1 MAGRSK
7 KNNFIKDISEEK
19 EISAVEEAFET
30 KEIEKEAEV
39 VKEKI
44 EAASS
49 PKSIFEEPKSRVR
62 TATVKADPWLNVRNK
77 PSANS
82 DVIGKLFTGDE
93 VTIYE
98 EKDGFGK
105 IAILDEKWVKL
116 DFVF

>member
-1 MAGRSK
+1 MAGRPRK
-7 KNNFIKDISEEK
+7 TNFVKDIEEEK
-19 EISAVEEAFET
+19 NAVEATFKT
-30 KEIEKEAEV
+30 KEIETKPEPETIEV
-39 VKEKI
+39 KK
-44 EAASS
+44 
-49 PKSIFEEPKSRVR
+49 EEPKSRVR

-77 PSANS
+77 PTTNS

>member
-7 KNNFIKDISEEK
+7 KTSLIKDIAEEK
-19 EISAVEEAFET
+19 DISAVEEAFET
-30 KEIEKEAEV
+30 KEIEKKAEA
-39 VKEKI
+39 VKEEI

-49 PKSIFEEPKSRVR
+49 PKSFFDENKSRVR
-62 TATVKADPWLNVRNK
+62 TATVKADPWLNIRNK

-82 DVIGKLFTGDE
+82 DVIGKLFDGNE

-105 IAILDEKWVKL
+105 ISILEDKWVKL

>member
-30 KEIEKEAEV
+30 KEIESKPEEV
-39 VKEKI
+39 KPVKI
-44 EAASS
+44 D
-49 PKSIFEEPKSRVR
+49 EPKSRVR
-62 TATVKADPWLNVRNK
+62 TATVKADPWLNIRNK

>member
-1 MAGRSK
+1 MAGRPR
-7 KNNFIKDISEEK
+7 KNNLIKDIEEEK
-19 EISAVEEAFET
+19 NAVEEVFEA
-30 KEIEKEAEV
+30 KEIEKKAEA

-49 PKSIFEEPKSRVR
+49 PKSFFDEPKPRVR

-77 PSANS
+77 PTTNS
-82 DVIGKLFTGDE
+82 DVIGKLFTDDE

>member
-7 KNNFIKDISEEK
+7 KSMFDDI
-19 EISAVEEAFET
+19 
-30 KEIEKEAEV
+30 KEIETPKEPEVKAIKKVVEAEPV
-39 VKEKI
+39 VEEKPADI
-44 EAASS
+44 
-49 PKSIFEEPKSRVR
+49 PTYKSGI
-62 TATVKADPWLNVRNK
+62 VKADPWLNIRNK

>member
-7 KNNFIKDISEEK
+7 KNNFIKDIEEEK
-19 EISAVEEAFET
+19 NAVEEVFET
-30 KEIEKEAEV
+30 KEIESKPETIE
-39 VKEKI
+39 VKEIKND
-44 EAASS
+44 
-49 PKSIFEEPKSRVR
+49 EPKPRVR
-62 TATVKADPWLNVRNK
+62 TATVKADPWLNIRNK

-105 IAILDEKWVKL
+105 ISILDNKWVKL

>member
-1 MAGRSK
+1 MAGRPR
-7 KNNFIKDISEEK
+7 KNNFIKDIEEEK
-19 EISAVEEAFET
+19 NAVEEVFET
-30 KEIEKEAEV
+30 KEIESKPIEV
-39 VKEKI
+39 KK
-44 EAASS
+44 
-49 PKSIFEEPKSRVR
+49 EEPKSRVR

-77 PSANS
+77 PTTNS

-105 IAILDEKWVKL
+105 IAILDDKWVKL

>member
-1 MAGRSK
+1 MAGRPR
-7 KNNFIKDISEEK
+7 KNNLIKDIEEEK
-19 EISAVEEAFET
+19 NAVEEVFET
-30 KEIEKEAEV
+30 KEIKTKPETIE
-39 VKEKI
+39 VKEIKN
-44 EAASS
+44 
-49 PKSIFEEPKSRVR
+49 EEPKSRVR

-77 PSANS
+77 PTTNS

-105 IAILDEKWVKL
+105 IAILDDKWVKL